1 MWQWLKSKEV
11 GNMNAKIPFKTLRYV
26 TLPVATAG
34 FVLFASPS
42 ISEASSFDTLN
53 KGDEGKNVEQLQE
66 LLSDRGFFTDEI
78 NGTFTIETQNAVKAF
93 QEKYQLESDGVAGAQ
108 TVGALHVLSEGDTGE
123 IVEELQGQ
131 LNVLGFL
138 NGGQDGIFGPNT
150 KEAVKSFQSQHN
162 LSVDGIAGPNTFK
175 ELYYTASEKVIEQK
189 TETKA
194 EEVTAEPETQETT
207 TETEQP
213 QQQEEVAEQAEP
225 VQESEPATE
234 EAPAEVQ
241 EETAAEEPA
250 QEQPVQEESVTEE
263 STQAEESVE
272 ETQTSNQSSEATG
285 QTIQVEAT
293 AYTANC
299 AGCSGVTATGIDLNA
314 NPNQK
319 VIAVDPSV
327 IPLGSRVY
335 VEGYGEAIA
344 GDTGG
349 AINGNKV
356 DLYMQS
362 HGDAVSFGRKTINVT
377 ILD

>member
-11 GNMNAKIPFKTLRYV
+11 GTMNAKIPFKTLRYV

-42 ISEASSFDTLN
+42 ISEASNFDTLN

-66 LLSDRGFFTDEI
+66 LLSEKGFFNDEI
-78 NGTFTIETQNAVKAF
+78 NGTFTIETHNAVKAF

-131 LNVLGFL
+131 LNELGFL
-138 NGGQDGIFGPNT
+138 NGGKDGIFGPNT

-162 LSVDGIAGPNTFK
+162 LSVDGIAGPKTFK

-225 VQESEPATE
+225 VQESEPAVE
-234 EAPAEVQ
+234 EAPAEEVQ
-241 EETAAEEPA
+241 EEAPAEESA
-250 QEQPVQEESVTEE
+250 PV
-263 STQAEESVE
+263 EESVE
-272 ETQTSNQSSEATG
+272 ETETSNQSSEATG

-362 HGDAVSFGRKTINVT
+362 HGDAVAFGRQTINVT

>member
-250 QEQPVQEESVTEE
+250 QEQPVQEESA
-263 STQAEESVE
+263 QAEESVE

>member
-1 MWQWLKSKEV
+1 
-11 GNMNAKIPFKTLRYV
+11 MNAKIPFKTLRYV

-250 QEQPVQEESVTEE
+250 QEQPVQEESA
-263 STQAEESVE
+263 QAEESVE

>member
-1 MWQWLKSKEV
+1 
-11 GNMNAKIPFKTLRYV
+11 MNAKIPFKTLRYV

-42 ISEASSFDTLN
+42 ISEASNFDTLN

-66 LLSDRGFFTDEI
+66 LLSEKGFFADEI

-108 TVGALHVLSEGDTGE
+108 TVGALHVLTEGYTGE

-131 LNVLGFL
+131 LNELGFL
-138 NGGQDGIFGPNT
+138 NGGKDGIFGPNT

-162 LSVDGIAGPNTFK
+162 LSVDGIAGPKTFK

-194 EEVTAEPETQETT
+194 EEVTAEPEAQETT

-234 EAPAEVQ
+234 EAPAQAE
-241 EETAAEEPA
+241 EEPA
-250 QEQPVQEESVTEE
+250 TEQPAQEES
-263 STQAEESVE
+263 SQAEESVE

-362 HGDAVSFGRKTINVT
+362 HGDAVAFGRKTINVT

>member
-1 MWQWLKSKEV
+1 MEQWLKSKEV
-11 GNMNAKIPFKTLRYV
+11 GTMNAKIPFKTLRYV

-42 ISEASSFDTLN
+42 ISEASSFDTLH
-53 KGDEGKNVEQLQE
+53 KGDEGKHVEQLQE
-66 LLSDRGFFTDEI
+66 LLSEKGFFNDEI
-78 NGTFTIETQNAVKAF
+78 NGTYTIETSEAVKSF
-93 QEKYQLESDGVAGAQ
+93 QKKYDLESDGIAGAQ
-108 TVGALHVLSEGDTGE
+108 TVGALHVLSEGDEGD
-123 IVEELQGQ
+123 IVEELQSQ
-131 LNVLGFL
+131 LIDLGFL
-138 NGGQDGIFGPNT
+138 DGGQDGIFGPLT
-150 KEAVKSFQSQHN
+150 KKAVSSFQADHK
-162 LSVDGIAGPNTFK
+162 LSVDGIAGPKTFK
-175 ELYYTASEKVIEQK
+175 ELYYTTAEKVIQQK

-194 EEVTAEPETQETT
+194 EEVTAEPKAQETT
-207 TETEQP
+207 TEQEQP
-213 QQQEEVAEQAEP
+213 QQSEQAESAEP
-225 VQESEPATE
+225 VEETEPATE
-234 EAPAEVQ
+234 EASA
-241 EETAAEEPA
+241 
-250 QEQPVQEESVTEE
+250 
-263 STQAEESVE
+263 QAEETEPATEEASVQAE
-272 ETQTSNQSSEATG
+272 ETESSSQQESG

-327 IPLGSRVY
+327 IPLGSRVH

-362 HGDAVSFGRKTINVT
+362 HDDAIAFGRKTISVT